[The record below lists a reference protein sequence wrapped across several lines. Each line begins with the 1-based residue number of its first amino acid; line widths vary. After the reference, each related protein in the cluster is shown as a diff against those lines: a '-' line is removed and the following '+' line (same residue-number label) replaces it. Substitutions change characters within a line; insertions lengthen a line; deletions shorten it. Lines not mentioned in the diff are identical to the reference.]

1 MNKNFIKKIIKA
13 KKLEYEAVRELMPKS
28 LKSKISNMEKEVLK
42 SLKDLSL
49 ELLKDEELEK
59 RESNNKQVKK
69 IGVDFK

>member
-49 ELLKDEELEK
+49 ELLKDGELEK

>member
-1 MNKNFIKKIIKA
+1 MNKNFIKKVIKA
-13 KKLEYEAVRELMPKS
+13 KKLECEAVQELMPKS

-49 ELLKDEELEK
+49 ELLKDGELEK

>member
-1 MNKNFIKKIIKA
+1 
-13 KKLEYEAVRELMPKS
+13 MPKS

-42 SLKDLSL
+42 LLKDLSL

>member
-13 KKLEYEAVRELMPKS
+13 KKLEYEAVQKLMPKS

-42 SLKDLSL
+42 LLRDLSL

>member
-13 KKLEYEAVRELMPKS
+13 KKLEYEAVQELMPKS

-42 SLKDLSL
+42 LLKDLSL